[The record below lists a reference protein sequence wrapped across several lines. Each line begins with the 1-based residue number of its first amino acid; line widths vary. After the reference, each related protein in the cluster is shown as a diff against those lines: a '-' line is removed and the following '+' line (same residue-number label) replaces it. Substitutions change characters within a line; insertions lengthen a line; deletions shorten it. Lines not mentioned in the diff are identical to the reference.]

1 MRSNMY
7 CHTLTLHY
15 YGYYSTN
22 GDTMKYHL
30 STLYVI
36 CFIVKNDICVVTCT
50 VTHLR
55 YITMAINLLT
65 VI

>member
-22 GDTMKYHL
+22 GDTMKLH
-30 STLYVI
+30 
-36 CFIVKNDICVVTCT
+36 DVV
-50 VTHLR
+50 
-55 YITMAINLLT
+55 LLHDDK
-65 VI
+65 VDVHVYSKIPESAY